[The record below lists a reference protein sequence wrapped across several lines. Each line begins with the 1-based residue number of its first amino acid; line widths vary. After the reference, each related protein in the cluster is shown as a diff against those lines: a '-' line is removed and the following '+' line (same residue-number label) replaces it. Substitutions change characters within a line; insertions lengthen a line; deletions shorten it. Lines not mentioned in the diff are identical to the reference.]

1 LVDPYREDDIM
12 DTVETVV
19 KRLLKTPG
27 VVACWV
33 VPDADRDS
41 LRQLE
46 NEANLRLGL
55 PGMDIVNE
63 GIRDAL
69 ARQHVVIIS
78 HSPAL
83 RHPPGPII
91 VILDGERIVGEEIWQ
106 PGEYERLSKD
116 PNALFLGKSLVLYRD
131 ALGQA
136 RGKPLKLAY
145 RALPFSEVDE
155 VPGVKDVV
163 SITITIPV
171 HSRLSQKAGWNPN
184 DPNLGTVLIGF
195 NVSNETNTAS

>member
-1 LVDPYREDDIM
+1 M
-12 DTVETVV
+12 DAVEAVV

-27 VVACWV
+27 VVGCWV
-33 VPDADRDS
+33 VPDEDRDS

-46 NEANLRLGL
+46 NEANVRLGL

-63 GIRDAL
+63 GVKDAL
-69 ARQHVVIIS
+69 AREHVVMIS

-91 VILDGERIVGEEIWQ
+91 LICDGESVVGEEIWQ
-106 PGEYERLSKD
+106 PGQFETLSKD

-131 ALGQA
+131 ALTNA

-145 RALPFSEVDE
+145 KALPFPELE
-155 VPGVKDVV
+155 EIPGVKDIA

-171 HSRLSQKAGWNPN
+171 HSRFSQKAGWNPN

-195 NVSNETNTAS
+195 NLAKHANTSS

>member
-1 LVDPYREDDIM
+1 
-12 DTVETVV
+12 
-19 KRLLKTPG
+19 
-27 VVACWV
+27 
-33 VPDADRDS
+33 
-41 LRQLE
+41 
-46 NEANLRLGL
+46 
-55 PGMDIVNE
+55 MDIVNE

-91 VILDGERIVGEEIWQ
+91 VILDGDHVVGEEIWQ
-106 PGEYERLSKD
+106 PGQYERLSKD
-116 PNALFLGKSLVLYRD
+116 TNTLFLGKSLVLYRD
-131 ALGQA
+131 TLAQA

-145 RALPFSEVDE
+145 RALPFPELDE
-155 VPGVKDVV
+155 VPGVQNVV

-171 HSRLSQKAGWNPN
+171 HSRFSQKAGWNPN

-195 NVSNETNTAS
+195 NVSNEANAAS

>member
-1 LVDPYREDDIM
+1 M
-12 DTVETVV
+12 DAVEAVV
-19 KRLLKTPG
+19 NRLLKTPG

-41 LRQLE
+41 LRELE
-46 NEANLRLGL
+46 SEANLRLGL
-55 PGMDIVNE
+55 PGLDIVNE

-69 ARQHVVIIS
+69 ARQHLVMIS

-91 VILDGERIVGEEIWQ
+91 VILDGDHVVGEEIWQ
-106 PGEYERLSKD
+106 PGQYEKLSKD
-116 PNALFLGKSLVLYRD
+116 SGTLFLGKSLVLYRD
-131 ALGQA
+131 ALTQA

-145 RALPFSEVDE
+145 RALPFPEVEE
-155 VPGVKDVV
+155 VAGVSDVV

-171 HSRLSQKAGWNPN
+171 HSRFSQKAGWNPE

-195 NVSNETNTAS
+195 NVSNETNASS

>member
-1 LVDPYREDDIM
+1 MNAVDA
-12 DTVETVV
+12 VV
-19 KRLLKTPG
+19 KRLLATRG

-33 VPDADRDS
+33 LPDEDRES

-46 NEANLRLGL
+46 NETNVRLGL

-63 GIRDAL
+63 GIKDAL
-69 ARQHVVIIS
+69 ARQHLVIIS

-91 VILDGERIVGEEIWQ
+91 VICDGEHLVGEEIWG
-106 PGEYERLSKD
+106 PGQLEKLSKD
-116 PNALFLGKSLVLYRD
+116 PSALFLGKSLVLYRD
-131 ALGQA
+131 ALAQA

-145 RALPFSEVDE
+145 RGLPFPEIEE

-163 SITITIPV
+163 SITITVPV
-171 HSRLSQKAGWNPN
+171 HSRFSEKAGWNPSN
-184 DPNLGTVLIGF
+184 PNLGTVLIGF
-195 NVSNETNTAS
+195 NQSEQASA

>member
-1 LVDPYREDDIM
+1 M
-12 DTVETVV
+12 DAVEAVV

-33 VPDADRDS
+33 VPDEDRDS
-41 LRQLE
+41 LRQIE
-46 NEANLRLGL
+46 NEANVRLGL
-55 PGMDIVNE
+55 PGMDLVNE
-63 GIRDAL
+63 GVKDTLTRE
-69 ARQHVVIIS
+69 HVVMIS

-91 VILDGERIVGEEIWQ
+91 LICDGESVVGEEIWQ
-106 PGEYERLSKD
+106 PGQFEKLSKD

-131 ALGQA
+131 ALTRA

-145 RALPFSEVDE
+145 KALPFPELEEVS
-155 VPGVKDVV
+155 GVKDVV

-171 HSRLSQKAGWNPN
+171 HFRFSQKAGWNPN

-195 NVSNETNTAS
+195 NVSKQANTSS

>member
-1 LVDPYREDDIM
+1 M
-12 DTVETVV
+12 DAVEVVV

-33 VPDADRDS
+33 VPNEDRDS

-46 NEANLRLGL
+46 NEANVRLGL
-55 PGMDIVNE
+55 PGMDIVND
-63 GIRDAL
+63 GVKDAL
-69 ARQHVVIIS
+69 AREHVVMIS

-91 VILDGERIVGEEIWQ
+91 LICDGESVVGEEIWQ
-106 PGEYERLSKD
+106 PGQFEKLSND
-116 PNALFLGKSLVLYRD
+116 PNALFLGTSLVLHRD
-131 ALGQA
+131 ALTRA

-145 RALPFSEVDE
+145 KALPFPEVEE

-171 HSRLSQKAGWNPN
+171 HFQFSQKAGWNPN

-195 NVSNETNTAS
+195 NVAKQANTSS

>member
-1 LVDPYREDDIM
+1 M
-12 DTVETVV
+12 DTVDVVV
-19 KRLLKTPG
+19 KRLLNTPG

-33 VPDADRDS
+33 VPDEDRDS

-46 NEANLRLGL
+46 NEANSRLGL

-69 ARQHVVIIS
+69 ARQHVVMIS
-78 HSPAL
+78 HSPTL

-91 VILDGERIVGEEIWQ
+91 LMCDEDNVVGEEIWE
-106 PGEYERLSKD
+106 PGQFEKLSKD
-116 PNALFLGKSLVLYRD
+116 PNALFLGKSLILYRD
-131 ALGQA
+131 ALA
-136 RGKPLKLAY
+136 KAKGKPLKLMY
-145 RALPFSEVDE
+145 KALPFPEIE
-155 VPGVKDVV
+155 EIPGVKDVV

-171 HSRLSQKAGWNPN
+171 HFRFSQKAGWNPD

-195 NVSNETNTAS
+195 NERKEAATSS

>member
-1 LVDPYREDDIM
+1 M
-12 DTVETVV
+12 DAVEAVV

-27 VVACWV
+27 VVGCWV
-33 VPDADRDS
+33 VPEEDGDS
-41 LRQLE
+41 LRRLE
-46 NEANLRLGL
+46 NEANFRLGL

-69 ARQHVVIIS
+69 AREHVVMIS
-78 HSPAL
+78 HSSSL

-91 VILDGERIVGEEIWQ
+91 VICDEDRVVGEEIWE
-106 PGEYERLSKD
+106 PGQFEKLSND

-131 ALGQA
+131 ALAKA

-145 RALPFSEVDE
+145 KALPFPEVEE
-155 VPGVKDVV
+155 VPGIKDAV

-171 HSRLSQKAGWNPN
+171 HLRFSQKAGWNPN

-195 NVSNETNTAS
+195 NVSKHANASS

>member
-1 LVDPYREDDIM
+1 M
-12 DTVETVV
+12 DTVEAVV
-19 KRLLKTPG
+19 NRLLKTPG

-33 VPDADRDS
+33 VPDEDRDS
-41 LRQLE
+41 LRELE
-46 NEANLRLGL
+46 GEANLRLGL
-55 PGMDIVNE
+55 PGLDIVNE

-69 ARQHVVIIS
+69 ARQHLVMIS

-91 VILDGERIVGEEIWQ
+91 VILDGDHVVGEEIWQ
-106 PGEYERLSKD
+106 PGQYEKLSKD
-116 PNALFLGKSLVLYRD
+116 SGTLFLGKSLVLYRD
-131 ALGQA
+131 ALTEA

-145 RALPFSEVDE
+145 RALPFPEVEE
-155 VPGVKDVV
+155 VAGVNDVV

-171 HSRLSQKAGWNPN
+171 HSRFSQKAGWNPD

-195 NVSNETNTAS
+195 NVSNETNASS

>member
-1 LVDPYREDDIM
+1 M
-12 DTVETVV
+12 DAVEAVV
-19 KRLLKTPG
+19 KRLLKTRG
-27 VVACWV
+27 VVGCWV
-33 VPDADRDS
+33 VPEEDGDS
-41 LRQLE
+41 LRRLE
-46 NEANLRLGL
+46 NEANFRLGL

-69 ARQHVVIIS
+69 AREHVVMIS
-78 HSPAL
+78 HSSSL

-91 VILDGERIVGEEIWQ
+91 VICDEDRVVGEEIWE
-106 PGEYERLSKD
+106 PGQFEKLSND

-131 ALGQA
+131 ALAKA

-145 RALPFSEVDE
+145 KALPFPEIEE
-155 VPGVKDVV
+155 VPGIKDVV

-171 HSRLSQKAGWNPN
+171 HLRFSQKAGWNPN

-195 NVSNETNTAS
+195 NVSKHANTSS

>member
-1 LVDPYREDDIM
+1 LVDPNREDSIM
-12 DTVETVV
+12 DTVEAVT

-33 VPDADRDS
+33 VPDEDRDS

-63 GIRDAL
+63 GIGDAL
-69 ARQHVVIIS
+69 TRQHLVIIS

-91 VILDGERIVGEEIWQ
+91 VILDEDRVVGEEIWQ
-106 PGEYERLSKD
+106 PGQYERLSRD
-116 PNALFLGKSLVLYRD
+116 SNALFLGKSLVLYRD
-131 ALGQA
+131 ALTRA
-136 RGKPLKLAY
+136 RGKPLKLTY
-145 RALPFSEVDE
+145 RGLPFPEVDE
-155 VPGVKDVV
+155 VPGARDVV

-171 HSRLSQKAGWNPN
+171 HSRFSQKAGWNPN

-195 NVSNETNTAS
+195 NVSNEANAAS

>member
-1 LVDPYREDDIM
+1 MDAVDAVI
-12 DTVETVV
+12 
-19 KRLLKTPG
+19 KRLLNTPG

-33 VPDADRDS
+33 VPDEDRES

-46 NEANLRLGL
+46 NEANSRLGL
-55 PGMDIVNE
+55 PGMNIVNE
-63 GIRDAL
+63 GIKDAL

-78 HSPAL
+78 HSPTL

-91 VILDGERIVGEEIWQ
+91 LMCDEDNVVGEEIWE
-106 PGEYERLSKD
+106 PGQFEKLSKD

-131 ALGQA
+131 ALA
-136 RGKPLKLAY
+136 KAKGKPLKLMY
-145 RALPFSEVDE
+145 KALPFPEIE
-155 VPGVKDVV
+155 EIPGVKDAV

-171 HSRLSQKAGWNPN
+171 HFRFSQKAGWNPD

-195 NVSNETNTAS
+195 SESKQTNRSS

>member
-1 LVDPYREDDIM
+1 M
-12 DTVETVV
+12 DAVEAVV
-19 KRLLKTPG
+19 RRLLDTPG
-27 VVACWV
+27 VVGCWV
-33 VPDADRDS
+33 VPDEDRDTV
-41 LRQLE
+41 RRLE
-46 NEANLRLGL
+46 DDANVRLGL

-63 GIRDAL
+63 GVKDAL
-69 ARQHVVIIS
+69 ARDHIVMIS

-91 VILDGERIVGEEIWQ
+91 LICDGDSVVGEEIWQ
-106 PGEYERLSKD
+106 PGQYEKLSND

-131 ALGQA
+131 ALSKA

-145 RALPFSEVDE
+145 KSLSFPEIEE

-171 HSRLSQKAGWNPN
+171 HFRFSEKAGWNPN

-195 NVSNETNTAS
+195 NVSKQASTSS